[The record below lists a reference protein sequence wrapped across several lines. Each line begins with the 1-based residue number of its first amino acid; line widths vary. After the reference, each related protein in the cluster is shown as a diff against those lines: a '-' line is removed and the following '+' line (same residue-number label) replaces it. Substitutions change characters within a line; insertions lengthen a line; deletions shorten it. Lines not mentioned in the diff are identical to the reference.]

1 MHVSSNTY
9 QGIEVPSQSRRVVY
23 WRSLLVFL
31 YAGTIFALS
40 SVPGA
45 RLPSIGVSDKLL
57 HAMEFG
63 GLTLLLCRALRA
75 YAPTR
80 SQRFIALVSVV
91 AAVGYGTI
99 DEGHQLLVQQRIADM
114 ADLAADSVGALL
126 VAWAWAQAERRWPW
140 LR

>member
-1 MHVSSNTY
+1 VSTNTY
-9 QGIEVPSQSRRVVY
+9 KGTEVLSRSRCAVY

-45 RLPSIGVSDKLL
+45 RLLSIGVSDKLL
-57 HAMEFG
+57 HAIEFG

-75 YAPTR
+75 YTPAR
-80 SQRFIALVSVV
+80 SQRFIALISVV
-91 AAVGYGTI
+91 AAIGYGAI
-99 DEGHQLLVQQRIADM
+99 DEGHQLFVTQRLAEM
-114 ADLAADSVGALL
+114 ADLAADGGGALL
-126 VAWAWAQAERRWPW
+126 AAWGWAQAERRWPW